1 MAMTHREERMSFMS
15 RNTLNLAVA
24 AFAAGALFAAA
35 GTTARA
41 EFPEKPVEMTVLFG
55 STAKTIAQV
64 LAGEMAKVLGKPVVP
79 VFRPG
84 GGGAVGYTHVGATAP
99 DGYNIVW
106 NSNSVST
113 ARIRGNMNLTYKDFA
128 PIARISIESPVL
140 AVRADSGWKTLKDIA
155 DAAKRRLEKLK
166 VGMSGPGSFTHVVA
180 AAVMNALGASDKV
193 IYVPYPGGKAPTE
206 LLGGRI
212 DVAVQFPGQFISH
225 VKAGTIRLIAVTG
238 RERVAQIKDVPTAKE
253 QGVDVDLSM
262 WRGLAAPAGTPPAV
276 LKKLED
282 AAKKATESA
291 EFNTALEKL
300 GAEVS
305 FLDHD
310 AFGKLIVKD
319 DGRLDKIMSGLG
331 LKKAPKS

>member
-1 MAMTHREERMSFMS
+1 MRFAKLTP
-15 RNTLNLAVA
+15 LLAAV
-24 AFAAGALFAAA
+24 LLCAAA
-35 GTTARA
+35 PARA

-64 LAGEMAKVLGKPVVP
+64 LSTEMAKVLGKPVVP

-84 GGGAVGYTHVGATAP
+84 GGGAVGYTHVGATAA

-113 ARIRGNMNLTYKDFA
+113 AHIRGNMKLTYKNFA
-128 PIARISIESPVL
+128 PIARISVESPVI
-140 AVRADSGWKTLKDIA
+140 AVRTDSGWKSLKDIA
-155 DAAKRRLEKLK
+155 AATKKMSGKLK

-180 AAVMNALGASDKV
+180 AAMMDAMGIGNKV

-225 VKAGTIRLIAVTG
+225 VKAGTIKLVAVTG
-238 RERVAQIKDVPTAKE
+238 PERVAQIKDVPTAKE
-253 QGVDVDLSM
+253 QGFDVDLTM

-276 LKKLED
+276 IKKLED
-282 AAKKATESA
+282 AAKKATESPTFKA
-291 EFNTALEKL
+291 ALAKL
-300 GAEVS
+300 GATVS
-305 FLDHD
+305 FLGPND
-310 AFGKLIVKD
+310 FEKLIVKD
-319 DGRLDKIMSGLG
+319 DGRLDKIMTGLG